1 MRCIFEKGYSVEK
14 HPEAVPC
21 GTVVVLPTG
30 SAETRGKQA
39 ALKLPSS
46 PPHGNGYQA
55 TVFSRVSTRVVDYCG
70 L

>member
-46 PPHGNGYQA
+46 PTA
-55 TVFSRVSTRVVDYCG
+55 TVTRQPFSREYPHV